1 MTTAF
6 DNRINSRKIQVVT
19 TAFTE
24 ILRSVYG
31 TEQLVVNDVFE
42 RASVY
47 SSVCEMQE
55 NNSERRFNLA
65 QG

>member
-1 MTTAF
+1 MTTTF

-19 TAFTE
+19 TALTE